1 MKRLK
6 YSIQLTLLIFLLPL
20 FQGTAIAQDS
30 EIGSSY
36 QLSMDPL
43 MFYQPLIWMVGLAL
57 AGLIVLVV
65 IKGREKKMG

>member
-1 MKRLK
+1 
-6 YSIQLTLLIFLLPL
+6 
-20 FQGTAIAQDS
+20 
-30 EIGSSY
+30 
-36 QLSMDPL
+36 MDPL